1 VLVLVGRAFDLF
13 RWQLVDFGIKW
24 VVLGHSERREY
35 FKEDNEM
42 LKKKLG
48 AAHCKLNFV
57 SALDCSSLPL
67 LTLDSSSIFDH
78 SIVNV
83 PYLYHGT
90 VP

>member
-1 VLVLVGRAFDLF
+1 M
-13 RWQLVDFGIKW
+13 DFGIKW

-48 AAHCKLNFV
+48 AAHCKLNLV
-57 SALDCSSLPL
+57 SALDCSSLTCL
-67 LTLDSSSIFDH
+67 CTALDSSSIYDH
-78 SIVNV
+78 SIANV
-83 PYLYHGT
+83 PHLCRDT

>member
-35 FKEDNEM
+35 FKEDNEI

-48 AAHCKLNFV
+48 AVHF
-57 SALDCSSLPL
+57 
-67 LTLDSSSIFDH
+67 LDSSSIFDQ
-78 SIVNV
+78 SIANV
-83 PYLYHGT
+83 PHLCRGT
-90 VP
+90 LP

>member
-1 VLVLVGRAFDLF
+1 
-13 RWQLVDFGIKW
+13 VDFGIKW

-48 AAHCKLNFV
+48 AAHCNLNLV
-57 SALDCSSLPL
+57 SHCSSLTCL
-67 LTLDSSSIFDH
+67 SVLTLDSSSIFDH
-78 SIVNV
+78 SIANV
-83 PYLYHGT
+83 PHLCRGT